1 MEELLIEFEKN
12 GAVKSIVANYI
23 WKWGCAIATIW
34 YLIKVL
40 VLGEDKMSV
49 WIMFLGIIILL
60 FILSFCIS
68 IKEISRKV
76 HKKITIKAIWGELI
90 NQGRITIISEI
101 IERYQKEWME
111 KLCKKRRINTTL
123 KFEIL
128 LREIGT
134 KKKERYIDLV
144 LIGTLAMPIWER
156 MIQDGLQETEFWK
169 SLMILFILIIII
181 SLALGWLKKEVIK
194 DKELFNYFEKYADYQ
209 RLKELLIYCALKC
222 KK

>member
-90 NQGRITIISEI
+90 NQGRITTISKI
-101 IERYQKEWME
+101 IEQYQKEWME
-111 KLCKKRRINTTL
+111 K
-123 KFEIL
+123 
-128 LREIGT
+128 RE
-134 KKKERYIDLV
+134 E
-144 LIGTLAMPIWER
+144 
-156 MIQDGLQETEFWK
+156 
-169 SLMILFILIIII
+169 
-181 SLALGWLKKEVIK
+181 
-194 DKELFNYFEKYADYQ
+194 
-209 RLKELLIYCALKC
+209 
-222 KK
+222 

>member
-90 NQGRITIISEI
+90 NQGRI
-101 IERYQKEWME
+101 
-111 KLCKKRRINTTL
+111 NTTL

-134 KKKERYIDLV
+134 KEKRKIHRFSFNWNISYADLGENDSRWITRNRILEITYDTFYIDNHN
-144 LIGTLAMPIWER
+144 
-156 MIQDGLQETEFWK
+156 
-169 SLMILFILIIII
+169 IL
-181 SLALGWLKKEVIK
+181 STWMVKKRSYK
-194 DKELFNYFEKYADYQ
+194 
-209 RLKELLIYCALKC
+209 R
-222 KK
+222 